1 MNRKVKQID
10 GETRTE
16 VRNARLESLENDK
29 WTQEVP
35 ILHAHRVTCA
45 RLTPL
50 GQVLNTGEAD
60 PAAAAAADD
69 EYKEEEE
76 DHNFSPGQ
84 KRRAKR
90 GGTKEKERERGIKK
104 SAAFRLVRNLNR
116 ILDELVRLL
125 HAPPHVVRVGVFPR
139 VLLCALARFCA

>member
-1 MNRKVKQID
+1 MRAL
-10 GETRTE
+10 GY
-16 VRNARLESLENDK
+16 L
-29 WTQEVP
+29 
-35 ILHAHRVTCA
+35 
-45 RLTPL
+45 RLTPR
-50 GQVLNTGEAD
+50 GQVLNTGDAD

-90 GGTKEKERERGIKK
+90 GGTKEKERERGLKK

-116 ILDELVRLL
+116 ILDELVR
-125 HAPPHVVRVGVFPR
+125 HYCAPR
-139 VLLCALARFCA
+139 